1 MKLSSLKDICFRY
14 AWRKCKHLNSM
25 TSLFTQLMK
34 RSNFFTKIRIFAT
47 SGAVVHLLF
56 LQKNV
61 LKLSFLNQIEW
72 TKCLFPCFLGWGF
85 QNCSYNFNGHYH
97 YG

>member
-1 MKLSSLKDICFRY
+1 
-14 AWRKCKHLNSM
+14 M

-34 RSNFFTKIRIFAT
+34 RTNFFTKIRIFAT

-61 LKLSFLNQIEW
+61 LKLSFLNQIE
-72 TKCLFPCFLGWGF
+72 
-85 QNCSYNFNGHYH
+85 
-97 YG
+97 